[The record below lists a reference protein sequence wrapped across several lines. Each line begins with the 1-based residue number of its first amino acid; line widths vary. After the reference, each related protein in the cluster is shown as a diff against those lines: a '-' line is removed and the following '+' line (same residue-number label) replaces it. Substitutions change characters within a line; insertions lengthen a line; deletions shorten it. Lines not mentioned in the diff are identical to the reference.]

1 MKKTL
6 VLALA
11 LFGMNFIDAQVGINT
26 SNPDPSAALDI
37 QSTTG
42 GLLIPRLTASEK
54 NSITSPA
61 NGLLVYQT
69 TSPSG
74 FYYYNGTTWT
84 HFSNQTSTPKVL
96 FNNQI
101 EYTIYGGVDQIGMI
115 DVISSGEIYYLN
127 SWEYPSNMLVQVTHA
142 NHGLTTGDYIYVHD
156 VDGYKSYTNSAG
168 ATTNY
173 FEVSNV
179 ISQDAF
185 EIVMSEPGAGSGS
198 EFTYQKAVKLENIT
212 ISASGG
218 MSNLMLDTPE
228 NSGVI
233 VESLRIMFDGYQ
245 GESPFILHM
254 PYPITTEDEMDLP
267 IIYSRKKMPST
278 SAAHNTFTINS
289 TEPHKIIIQ
298 DPDKG
303 GSYGYILKIVF

>member
-11 LFGMNFIDAQVGINT
+11 LFGMNFINAQVGINT

-74 FYYYNGTTWT
+74 FYYFNGTTWT

-101 EYTIYGGVDQIGMI
+101 EYTIYGGVDQLGMI
-115 DVISSGEIYYLN
+115 DVISSSEIYYLN
-127 SWEYPSNMLVQVTHA
+127 SWEYPSNMLVQVTHT

-168 ATTNY
+168 VTTNY

-179 ISQDAF
+179 ISQDVF
-185 EIVMSEPGAGSGS
+185 EIVMSEPGAGGGS

-212 ISASGG
+212 ISANGG
-218 MSNLMLDTPE
+218 MGNLILETPQD
-228 NSGVI
+228 SGVK
-233 VESLRIMFDGYQ
+233 VESLKVMFDGIQ
-245 GESPFILHM
+245 GGPFLLYM
-254 PYPITTEDEMDLP
+254 PYPVTTENEIELP
-267 IIYSRKKMPST
+267 IISRRVK
-278 SAAHNTFTINS
+278 NS
-289 TEPHKIIIQ
+289 GSSSVISCQYTVSDTEPHKIIIS
-298 DPDKG
+298 DPSN
-303 GSYGYILKIVF
+303 GSQVGFFLKIIF